1 MTDSVLTHRR
11 MPVQAAPKATL
22 VFMHGLGD
30 SLAGW
35 SFLPEA
41 LDLSWLEIVLVQA
54 PIPYGPG
61 WSWYELD
68 QSLRS
73 TAKTKSDIATNRAK
87 IAQLLAHLELNPSRT
102 ILGGFSQGAV
112 MTLETGLR
120 SDAPFAGLLPISGYI
135 PLLDDYPAAF
145 GAAVAR
151 QRILATHGQ
160 WDQVIPHGLAEAHMT
175 EIVKRGAPVAFETFD
190 KAHDIDVHD
199 ELERIRAWL
208 SETAMLAAAPA
219 NR

>member
-1 MTDSVLTHRR
+1 
-11 MPVQAAPKATL
+11 MPHQGEAKATL

-41 LDLSWLEIVLVQA
+41 LDLPWLEVVLVQA
-54 PIPYGPG
+54 PISYGPG

-73 TAKTKSDIATNRAK
+73 TGKTKSDIATNRTK
-87 IAQLLAHLELNPSRT
+87 IAQLLAHLKLQPSRT

-120 SDAPFAGLLPISGYI
+120 SDVPFAGLLPISGYI
-135 PLLDDYPAAF
+135 PLLEDYPASF
-145 GAAVAR
+145 GKAIAS

-160 WDQVIPHGLAEAHMT
+160 WDQVIPHALAEAHMT
-175 EIVKRGAPVAFETFD
+175 EIVKRGAPLEFETFD
-190 KAHDIDVHD
+190 KAHDIDIHD
-199 ELERIRAWL
+199 ELERIRTWI
-208 SETAMLAAAPA
+208 SEVAMLSSAPS
-219 NR
+219 NRPV

>member
-11 MPVQAAPKATL
+11 LPVQGERKASL

-41 LDLSWLEIVLVQA
+41 LDLPWLEVVLVQA

-73 TAKTKSDIATNRAK
+73 TGKTKSDIGANRAK
-87 IAQLLAHLELNPSRT
+87 IARLLAHLGLNPSRT

-120 SDAPFAGLLPISGYI
+120 SDAAFAGLLPISGYI

-145 GAAVAR
+145 GKAVSN
-151 QRILATHGQ
+151 QRILATHGH

-175 EIVKRGAPVAFETFD
+175 EIVKRGAPVVFETFD

-199 ELERIRAWL
+199 ELERIRAWI